1 MAGWA
6 PSGGL
11 QARSWLVWADGGRKC
26 HALGLACCVSGPERY
41 ISKLLGGV
49 PEPSGPHPPATQ
61 PPSHIGQSGVHELK
75 SNQQPNKTFISHVFL
90 QFEYESHMCGETL
103 SSRRRENA
111 ALIQISKAP
120 MKRLGNVYM
129 RMTDLE
135 YSRILVCFAAKMQT
149 FHKDS
154 SNKVIW
160 KMSYVGRWTSLT
172 PVREAGNINTEF
184 KIVFYVVKTPIFCLA
199 IVDAYLHTF

>member
-1 MAGWA
+1 MG
-6 PSGGL
+6 
-11 QARSWLVWADGGRKC
+11 
-26 HALGLACCVSGPERY
+26 
-41 ISKLLGGV
+41 
-49 PEPSGPHPPATQ
+49 
-61 PPSHIGQSGVHELK
+61 
-75 SNQQPNKTFISHVFL
+75 
-90 QFEYESHMCGETL
+90 GETL

-135 YSRILVCFAAKMQT
+135 YSRILVILVAKMQT

-160 KMSYVGRWTSLT
+160 KMSYVGRWTPLT
-172 PVREAGNINTEF
+172 PVREAGNINTEI
-184 KIVFYVVKTPIFCLA
+184 KIVFYVVKTPSFCLA